1 MVGEEADAAAVPGRW
16 WVADWSV
23 GDGRLPED
31 GATQVRHPPDAGV
44 LLVGP
49 EVGVPAFEDFAEWVQ
64 GLGPG
69 DADLGHGAEGEFDDD
84 AEGAEGEQGCAEEG
98 QVVGCAAADE
108 LAVGEDEGEGCDGLA
123 EEAVVEGGAVGPRGN
138 GAGDGLDVDA
148 AKVGD
153 GEAVLGEFEA
163 EVMQRE
169 AGFEGDEV
177 GGRVDVED
185 AVKVV
190 EVHHPG

>member
-1 MVGEEADAAAVPGRW
+1 M
-16 WVADWSV
+16 
-23 GDGRLPED
+23 
-31 GATQVRHPPDAGV
+31 
-44 LLVGP
+44 
-49 EVGVPAFEDFAEWVQ
+49 Q

-123 EEAVVEGGAVGPRGN
+123 EEAVVEGGAVGPRGD

-148 AKVGD
+148 AKVWD

-190 EVHHPG
+190 EVHHPGRGAGQFRGGVAAADDDEATAAFSGEGYSLFDLGDGLGLDVEFWS